1 MIEGNNVLK
10 VRVANKGNINK
21 HAKGKL
27 FKVDLVDDFD
37 DNPSNNMIE
46 SCFYTEETDLFY
58 EEIQFGKTYLIS
70 GIEVKDANKKFT
82 CVQHDYRIIISKDT
96 TFQLVAASQAKTT

>member
-82 CVQHDYRIIISKDT
+82 CV
-96 TFQLVAASQAKTT
+96 